1 MVTTLLRRGARTA
14 RRPSRPERRQG
25 PPSLEALETRMV
37 LSTGLQP
44 TAQEQLLLEQ
54 LNAIRADPAAYG
66 QSIGLN
72 LSGVAPAQ
80 PLAFNTLLE
89 EAAQA
94 HSQDMNDANYFGHT
108 SSTGQ
113 TPDQRMTAA
122 GFNWYAWGESIAA
135 GYSTSSSALQAL
147 IVDQGVPDLGHRIQ
161 LLAMSGLFQGQ
172 NQVGIGIVSGSG
184 TYGTYYTIDT
194 AQSGNDTNSFLTGVV
209 YNDANNSGR
218 YAVGEGLGGVTVTA
232 SNGASTTTFGSGGYS
247 LELAPGTY
255 TVTFSGAGLASP
267 VTRSVTIGNQNVE
280 EDVTSQQAAVTP
292 PPVFVSPPA
301 IVGPTLSPVA
311 NQTVSNATGTLQV
324 GLNATNGSGGPLSY
338 QVSVSGNNSGG
349 SAAYAIG
356 QQLGLHEDLSGYH
369 QNMLGQNEKWVVGN
383 GNNALWGWYEIEADG
398 TIRPWLGGNNFG
410 AAVATLGSAVW
421 NNPALLTT
429 PPASSASNVTGSV
442 NNGTLTLSGL
452 QGYTGTLQVNVTA
465 SNSAGSA
472 TQSFQVNVTSAQ
484 LSLAPV
490 GNLTTTYGG
499 TVQVAMNAANAGSQA
514 VNYQVQVSGDNP
526 AYDLEQQLNLTY
538 TGNLMQNALGLNEKW
553 LQSTTSNLA
562 NGGWYA
568 ILPDGEVR
576 AWTGGTSTGATV
588 ATLDPAV
595 YADPALLY
603 NAAAPTAGA
612 SFSGS
617 VLTLTPPGN
626 FVGTLQVT
634 VNASNGTSTASRQF
648 SVTVS

>member
-1 MVTTLLRRGARTA
+1 
-14 RRPSRPERRQG
+14 
-25 PPSLEALETRMV
+25 MV
-37 LSTGLQP
+37 LSGGLQP

-54 LNAIRADPAAYG
+54 LNAIRANPAAYG

-80 PLAFNTLLE
+80 PLAFSTLLE
-89 EAAQA
+89 SSAQS

-113 TPDQRMTAA
+113 TPDQRMTSA

-135 GYSTSSSALQAL
+135 GFSTSSSALQAL
-147 IVDQGVPDLGHRIQ
+147 IVDQGVPDLAHRIQ
-161 LLAMSGLFQGQ
+161 LLALSGLFQGQ

-194 AQSGNDTNSFLTGVV
+194 AQAAGDSNSFVTGVV
-209 YNDANNSGR
+209 YNDANNTGQ

-232 SNGASTTTFGSGGYS
+232 SNGATTTTFGSGGYS
-247 LELAPGTY
+247 LELAPGSY
-255 TVTFSGAGLASP
+255 TVTFSGGGLASP
-267 VTRSVTIGNQNVE
+267 VVRSVTIGSQNVE
-280 EDVTSQQAAVTP
+280 EDVTRQEAVAPPPPVVTP
-292 PPVFVSPPA
+292 PPAAVA
-301 IVGPTLSPVA
+301 PTLAAIA
-311 NQTVSNATGTLQV
+311 NQTVSNAAGTLQV
-324 GLNATNGSGGPLSY
+324 PLNATNGSGGALAY
-338 QVSVSGNNSGG
+338 QVSVSGNSSSVT

-356 QQLGLHEDLSGYH
+356 QQLGLHEDPSGYH
-369 QNMLGQNEKWVVGN
+369 QNDLGQNEKWVVGN
-383 GNNALWGWYEIEADG
+383 GSNALWGWYEIGTDG
-398 TIRPWLGGNNFG
+398 TIRPWLGGDSFG
-410 AAVATLGSAVW
+410 APVATLGSAVW
-421 NNPALLTT
+421 ANPGLLNT
-429 PPASSASNVTGSV
+429 PPAATSSSVTGSV

-452 QGYTGTLQVNVTA
+452 QGFTGTLRVNVSA

-472 TQSFQVNVTSAQ
+472 SQSFQVNVTNAA
-484 LSLAPV
+484 LTLAPV
-490 GNLTTTYGG
+490 ANVTAAYGG
-499 TVQVAMNAANAGSQA
+499 RVQVAMNAANAGGQP

-526 AYDLEQQLNLTY
+526 AYDLQQQLNLTY
-538 TGNLMQNALGLNEKW
+538 TGNLMQNAVGLNEKW

-568 ILPDGEVR
+568 ILPDGEIR
-576 AWTGGTSTGATV
+576 PWTGGTTTGATV

-595 YADPALLY
+595 YADPTLLY
-603 NAAAPTAGA
+603 NAAAPSAGA

-634 VNASNGTSTASRQF
+634 VTASAGSSTASRQF